1 MQDND
6 NEQQEKMKISSGGCM
21 EQRVL
26 TIEIRDKVGKGV
38 CRRLRN
44 KGLVPAIVY
53 GKGIDSVAVSVDK
66 KELMT
71 VISGEG
77 GLNHL
82 LTLKG
87 GGSLDGNLVI
97 VADLTRESLKRE
109 PVHVDLHRIKMEE
122 KIKVKVPVNLQ
133 GIALGVKEG
142 GLLDF
147 LMHSI
152 ELECLP
158 AEIPEHIVVDIT
170 NLVIGASL
178 HISDIQVPAG
188 VKILEEPK
196 ATIVN
201 ILGKAKDSEEVPAA
215 EAQ

>member
-1 MQDND
+1 
-6 NEQQEKMKISSGGCM
+6 M

-26 TIEIRDKVGKGV
+26 SIEIRDKVGKGF
-38 CRRLRN
+38 CRRLRS

-87 GGSLDGNLVI
+87 GGPLDGNLVI
-97 VADLTRESLKRE
+97 VADLTRDCLRRE

-133 GIALGVKEG
+133 GIAIGVKEG

-158 AEIPEHIVVDIT
+158 GEIPEHIVVDIT

-178 HISDIQVPAG
+178 HISDLQVPAG
-188 VKILEEPK
+188 LKFLEEPK

-201 ILGKAKDSEEVPAA
+201 ILGKAKESEISAA
-215 EAQ
+215 EAE

>member
-1 MQDND
+1 
-6 NEQQEKMKISSGGCM
+6 M

-26 TIEIRDKVGKGV
+26 SIEIRDKVGKGV

-44 KGLVPAIVY
+44 AGMVPAIVY
-53 GKGIDSVAVSVDK
+53 GKGIDPVPVSVGK
-66 KELMT
+66 KELLT
-71 VISGEG
+71 VVAGEG

-97 VADLTRESLKRE
+97 VADLTRECLKGD

-122 KIKVKVPVNLQ
+122 KIKVKVPVSLK
-133 GIALGVKEG
+133 GVAKGVKEG

-158 AEIPEHIVVDIT
+158 AEIPEHIEVDIT
-170 NLVIGASL
+170 NLGLGSSL
-178 HISDIQVPAG
+178 HISDITVSAG
-188 VKILEEPK
+188 LKILDEPK
-196 ATIVN
+196 AAVVN
-201 ILGKAKDSEEVPAA
+201 ILGKGIESEAPVSAA
-215 EAQ
+215 E

>member
-1 MQDND
+1 
-6 NEQQEKMKISSGGCM
+6 M

-26 TIEIRDKVGKGV
+26 SIEIREKVGKGV

-53 GKGIDSVAVSVDK
+53 GKGIDSVAVSVEK
-66 KELMT
+66 KELMS
-71 VISGEG
+71 VIAGEG

-97 VADLTRESLKRE
+97 VADLTQNCLKRE
-109 PVHVDLHRIKMEE
+109 PVHVDLHMIKMGE
-122 KIKVKVPVNLQ
+122 KIKVKVPVSLQ
-133 GIALGVKEG
+133 GSALGVKEG

-152 ELECLP
+152 DVECLP
-158 AEIPEHIVVDIT
+158 AEIPEHIAVDIT
-170 NLVIGASL
+170 NLGIGASL
-178 HISDIQVPAG
+178 HISDLQVPAG
-188 VKILEEPK
+188 LKILEEPK
-196 ATIVN
+196 ATVVN
-201 ILGKAKDSEEVPAA
+201 ILGKAKEAEVAAA
-215 EAQ
+215 ETK

>member
-1 MQDND
+1 
-6 NEQQEKMKISSGGCM
+6 M

-26 TIEIRDKVGKGV
+26 SIEIRENVGKGV

-53 GKGIDSVAVSVDK
+53 GKGIDSVAVTVEK
-66 KELMT
+66 KELMAA
-71 VISGEG
+71 IAGEG

-87 GGSLDGNLVI
+87 GGSLNGALVI
-97 VADLTRESLKRE
+97 VADLSRDCLKRE

-122 KIKVKVPVNLQ
+122 KIKVKVPVSLT
-133 GIALGVKEG
+133 GIASGVKEG

-152 ELECLP
+152 DVECLP
-158 AEIPEHIVVDIT
+158 AEIPEHITVDIT
-170 NLVIGASL
+170 NLGIGASL

-188 VKILEEPK
+188 LKIIGEPK
-196 ATIVN
+196 ATVVN
-201 ILGKAKDSEEVPAA
+201 ILGKAKESEITAE